1 MTHAGLL
8 GNRQL
13 SIGMAKVDRRL
24 LGRGGR
30 VEGGGELSFPLVHLL
45 TR

>member
-8 GNRQL
+8 GDRQL
-13 SIGMAKVDRRL
+13 SIGMAKVDRGL
-24 LGRGGR
+24 LGRGG
-30 VEGGGELSFPLVHLL
+30 EGGGELSFPLVHLL

>member
-13 SIGMAKVDRRL
+13 SIGMAKVDRGL
-24 LGRGGR
+24 LGRGG
-30 VEGGGELSFPLVHLL
+30 GG
-45 TR
+45 